1 MKIKENPQRNKLQ
14 NTIIV
19 VAGIIIVAC
28 ILTVIHS
35 FVKLGDTLEKE
46 PNMKI
51 LCENDNEVLYYW
63 WNGFSIT
70 NYDFCP
76 KCGGKLEE
84 VGIVNL
90 ESCIKC
96 NTEINKKDKYCSS
109 CGTENKKQKANRW
122 LKEKECTS
130 FNECKNNFW
139 KKIVISIAEI
149 FISLIAFTIALLMIA
164 NSNRIF
170 QKIVSDEKEKRF

>member
-1 MKIKENPQRNKLQ
+1 MKTAFSFPFSSFLQ
-14 NTIIV
+14 KSDFVFALIV
-19 VAGIIIVAC
+19 Y
-28 ILTVIHS
+28 H
-35 FVKLGDTLEKE
+35 
-46 PNMKI
+46 
-51 LCENDNEVLYYW
+51 
-63 WNGFSIT
+63 NGGSMSIT

-130 FNECKNNFW
+130 FNP
-139 KKIVISIAEI
+139 
-149 FISLIAFTIALLMIA
+149 
-164 NSNRIF
+164 
-170 QKIVSDEKEKRF
+170 